1 MKNIFGHILPLIASL
16 AFWALPL
23 HSQKLALPQSELDS
37 LVETYK
43 NLHAHPEL
51 SHYEENTARFLAN
64 ELRSYGYS
72 VTERFGQYQGKDWKS
87 YGVVA
92 VMKNSAG
99 PVILF
104 RTDMDAL
111 PVEEKTGL
119 AYASHAKMPNDA
131 GSEVPVMHACGH
143 DLHMT
148 VFLAAARRL
157 AQMKDRW
164 QGTLILIGQPAEE
177 TGEGARALLA
187 GGLYSQFPKPDYALA
202 LHDTPLLEA
211 GKIGYCPGFALASA
225 TSADLIVRGIGSH
238 GSRPEGAKD
247 PIVVSA
253 QIILALQTIVSREKS
268 PLDPAVV
275 TVGSIHGGTKHN
287 IIPDEVH
294 LQLTIRAY
302 EEAVRQQILASID
315 RIARHTALAAGIPE
329 ERAPI
334 LTVSETIHPTFNE
347 PALMER
353 LSGVLSKRLG
363 DENVVRTPPIMG
375 SEDFGEYSLPDHS
388 VPGALFWLGVADP
401 QQLAQSKITQIPPPY
416 LHSAKFA
423 PLPAPSI
430 ETGVAAM
437 TAAVLELMTKPES
450 SK

>member
-1 MKNIFGHILPLIASL
+1 MKKILRHILPVFISFFLGG
-16 AFWALPL
+16 LPL
-23 HSQKLALPQSELDS
+23 RSQQKALPQPELDS

-72 VTERFGQYQGKDWKS
+72 VAERFGQYQGKDWNS
-87 YGVVA
+87 FGVVA

-99 PVILF
+99 PVILV

-119 AYASHAKMPNDA
+119 AYASHARMRNDA
-131 GSEVPVMHACGH
+131 GSEVAVMHACGH

-148 VFLAAARRL
+148 VFLGTARRL
-157 AQMKDRW
+157 AQIKDRW
-164 QGTLILIGQPAEE
+164 RGTLILIGQPAEE

-202 LHDTPLLEA
+202 LHDTPILEA

-334 LTVSETIHPTFNE
+334 LTVSETIKPTFNE

-363 DENVVRTPPIMG
+363 GENVVRTPPIMG
-375 SEDFGEYSLPDHS
+375 SEDFGEYGLPDHS
-388 VPGALFWLGVADP
+388 IPCALFWLGVADP
-401 QQLAQSKITQIPPPY
+401 QQLAQSKKTQTPLPY

-423 PLPAPSI
+423 PVAAPSI

-437 TAAVLELMTKPES
+437 TAAVLELLAKP
-450 SK
+450 